1 MKNILF
7 GVIYLGTN
15 YAGWQKQNNALGI
28 QEVIENAMQELGIKN
43 VEIFASGRTD
53 AGVHA
58 QEQCFN
64 AKINF
69 NNINNLKIALNSKL
83 PEDIR
88 ILWTKEVPNDF
99 HARFSA
105 HKKTYVYRLKID
117 DTESP
122 FDFQYTTYLNY
133 NLDYEKMK
141 KASQCFVGQHDFQT
155 FCSANTTT
163 PDFIRTIYYLNIT
176 KTDNLY
182 EFEICGNG
190 FLYNMVRII
199 VGTLVDVGRGKINEN
214 DIKNIF
220 ESKNRQK
227 AGKTMPAKG
236 LILKKVDYSL

>member
-7 GVIYLGTN
+7 GVSYLGTN

-43 VEIFASGRTD
+43 PEIFASGRTD

-69 NNINNLKIALNSKL
+69 NNIDNLKIALNSKL

-88 ILWTKEVPNDF
+88 ILWTKEVSADF

-105 HKKTYVYRLKID
+105 HKKTYIYRLKID
-117 DTESP
+117 ETESP
-122 FDFQYTTYLNY
+122 FDYQYTTYLNY
-133 NLDYEKMK
+133 YLDYEKMLS
-141 KASQCFVGQHDFQT
+141 ASKYFIGEKNFQA

-176 KTDNLY
+176 HTDKLF

-199 VGTLVDVGRGKINEN
+199 VGTLVDVGRGKLKVEQ
-214 DIKNIF
+214 IKDIF

-227 AGKTMPAKG
+227 AAKTMPAKG
-236 LILKKVDYSL
+236 LILKNVEY

>member
-1 MKNILF
+1 M
-7 GVIYLGTN
+7 
-15 YAGWQKQNNALGI
+15 
-28 QEVIENAMQELGIKN
+28 
-43 VEIFASGRTD
+43 
-53 AGVHA
+53 
-58 QEQCFN
+58 
-64 AKINF
+64 
-69 NNINNLKIALNSKL
+69 

-122 FDFQYTTYLNY
+122 FDFQYTTY
-133 NLDYEKMK
+133 
-141 KASQCFVGQHDFQT
+141 FVGQHDFQT

-176 KTDNLY
+176 KTNNLY

>member
-1 MKNILF
+1 MINVLF
-7 GVIYLGTN
+7 GVSYLGTN

-43 VEIFASGRTD
+43 PEIFASGRTD

-58 QEQCFN
+58 IEQCFS

-69 NNINNLKIALNSKL
+69 SAVDKLPIALNVKL
-83 PEDIR
+83 PDDIR
-88 ILWTKEVPNDF
+88 ILWAKEVDSVF

-105 HKKTYVYRLKID
+105 HKKTYLYRVKVGQI
-117 DTESP
+117 ESP
-122 FDFQYTTYLNY
+122 FDSAFTTYLTY
-133 NLDYEKMK
+133 NLNLSNML
-141 KASQCFVGQHDFQT
+141 KAAKILTGEHDFKA

-163 PDFIRTIYYLNIT
+163 PDFVRTIYSINI
-176 KTDNLY
+176 KQTDALF

-199 VGTLVDVGRGKINEN
+199 VGTLVDVGRGKLSAV
-214 DIKNIF
+214 DVKNILD
-220 ESKNRQK
+220 SKSRSL

-236 LILKKVDYSL
+236 LILKKVDY